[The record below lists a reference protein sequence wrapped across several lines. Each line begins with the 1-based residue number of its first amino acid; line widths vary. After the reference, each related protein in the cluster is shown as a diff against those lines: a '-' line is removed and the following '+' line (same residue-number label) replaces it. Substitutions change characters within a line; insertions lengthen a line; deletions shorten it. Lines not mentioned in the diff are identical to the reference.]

1 VYLPNDRKPG
11 ADLDVMGSG
20 FEDLARSI
28 HASYLD
34 RWGRHDPAGL
44 ERQLD
49 GNLDEQGET
58 TSPLSA

>member
-1 VYLPNDRKPG
+1 LPDDRKPS

-49 GNLDEQGET
+49 RNLEEQGEA

>member
-1 VYLPNDRKPG
+1 LPNDRKPG
-11 ADLDVMGSG
+11 AELDAMGSG

-34 RWGRHDPAGL
+34 RWGRHDPAGF

-49 GNLDEQGET
+49 RTLEAQEEA
-58 TSPLSA
+58 SRPLSA